1 MEHDPK
7 TADWDYYLFDKS
19 KNTMEISGLMRIQMK
34 AHEGLP
40 RVEKP
45 STSGGLAQLSS
56 PVEESREPADLEIP
70 ANLDVPADLE
80 IPADVE
86 NPADVETPAD
96 LEIPAEDEMEVT
108 GTYGWDNYLN
118 RSLNDHLEERPGCSS
133 SIPERSLEKPEISA
147 GDQSDND
154 YHQH

>member
-56 PVEESREPADLEIP
+56 PVEESREPADLEAP
-70 ANLDVPADLE
+70 ADLEVPADLE
-80 IPADVE
+80 APPDI
-86 NPADVETPAD
+86 
-96 LEIPAEDEMEVT
+96 EIPAEDEMEVT
-108 GTYGWDNYLN
+108 GTYDWDNDSNL
-118 RSLNDHLEERPGCSS
+118 SSNDHLEERQGCSS